1 MNELLQQIKIE
12 ALANDVPIIQDPS
25 LALIGDLIDEYKMA
39 KIIEIGTAVGYSALS
54 FLEHASVQMID
65 TFERNS
71 EMAQKAHQNIAK
83 CGKENEITIHE
94 VDALLFDEKELN
106 NDYDLLFIDA
116 AKVQS
121 QKFFLKYSPLVKK
134 GGFIIVD
141 NINFHGV
148 KADDPG
154 ISKNLR
160 SMLLKIEAFVEWIKT
175 VEGYSVSFYEG
186 GDGLAIARKL

>member
-1 MNELLQQIKIE
+1 M
-12 ALANDVPIIQDPS
+12 ALENNVPIIQDAS
-25 LALIGDLIDEYKMA
+25 LELINKYINEEQVKHIL
-39 KIIEIGTAVGYSALS
+39 EIGTAVGYSALA
-54 FLEHASVQMID
+54 FLEQSSVEDVD

-71 EMAQKAHQNIAK
+71 EMVLVAKENIKK
-83 CGKENEITIHE
+83 CGKEDQIRIFEA
-94 VDALLFDEKELN
+94 DALLFDEKEL
-106 NDYDLLFIDA
+106 DKEYDLLFIDA
-116 AKVQS
+116 AKAQS

-134 GGFIIVD
+134 GGLIIVD

-148 KADDPG
+148 KPDDPG

-175 VEGYSVSFYEG
+175 VEGYSVSFFEG